1 MFTARLEPHQALPV
15 LSVFAASLLGSGH
28 CGSMC
33 GGFAVLAGKDG
44 KLHRGIVL
52 FHFGRLVIYLT
63 LGSLAGS
70 LGTVLNSGII
80 SRASEIASCSILVVL
95 AWRVVFPKIKT
106 LHSTKGWQLVNK
118 SRANRALFPFVLGAI
133 TALLPCGWLYA
144 FLAIALGS
152 GGVES
157 AALVMA
163 FFWAGTLP
171 ILSIIG
177 ISAHFIGEKIQLFN
191 NPRIKAALLLFA
203 AVSSFFP
210 HYFSNSIL
218 DLSTRPSKIQSQL
231 ICHGKTIAN

>member
-1 MFTARLEPHQALPV
+1 
-15 LSVFAASLLGSGH
+15 
-28 CGSMC
+28 MC

-44 KLHRGIVL
+44 KLHRGVAL
-52 FHFGRLVIYLT
+52 FHFGRLLIYLT
-63 LGSLAGS
+63 LGIMAGS

-80 SRASEIASCSILVVL
+80 TRASEIASFSILVVL

-106 LHSTKGWQLVNK
+106 IHSTKGWQLVNRTK
-118 SRANRALFPFVLGAI
+118 GNRTLFPFILGVV

-144 FLAIALGS
+144 FLAIAMGS
-152 GGVES
+152 GGVKS

-163 FFWAGTLP
+163 FFWTGTLP

-177 ISAHFIGEKIQLFN
+177 ISAHFIREKIQLFN
-191 NPRIKAALLLFA
+191 SPRTKAALLLFA

-210 HYFSNSIL
+210 HYFSNTNL
-218 DLSTRPSKIQSQL
+218 DLSTRHTEVPKQI